1 MTPGGP
7 AEGERGAASSLSV
20 VLLTPL
26 LLVVAFAAFHAALW
40 SHART
45 EARVRVREVTAL
57 IARSGVDAVT
67 AERMVIAAIDS
78 RSLLREVDVLI
89 DESPATVTVVLRGRA
104 PGLWRSI
111 TAPIE
116 VSSQMWRE
124 GWQP

>member
-1 MTPGGP
+1 M
-7 AEGERGAASSLSV
+7 

-26 LLVVAFAAFHAALW
+26 LLVVSFAAFHAALW

-57 IARSGVDAVT
+57 VARSGVDAPT
-67 AERMVIAAIDS
+67 AERAVLAAIDS
-78 RSLLREVDVLI
+78 RSLLRDVSVMI
-89 DESPATVTVVLRGRA
+89 EESPATVTVVLRGRA
-104 PGLWRSI
+104 PGWWRG
-111 TAPIE
+111 TAAPIE